1 MTARSGRAP
10 ARRSSSSGVRIV
22 HCDGV
27 SGARMAR
34 GTVVVIDVLRAFT
47 VSAYALAG
55 GASECRLVGTVE
67 EARALAGRIDGAV
80 LSAEVEGL
88 PVEGIAISNSPTMV
102 RDADLRG
109 RTLVQRTSSGTQG
122 VVAATDADR
131 LFACS
136 LAVASATAR
145 AIVAAA
151 PELVTFV
158 ATGSDRGHPE
168 DRACAEYVE
177 AALLGRSPDLDELLA
192 PLRRTERYRRFTA
205 GSWPG
210 LPATDVDL
218 CLAADQFDFAMPV
231 ERDELGLRLTA
242 LPT

>member
-1 MTARSGRAP
+1 ME
-10 ARRSSSSGVRIV
+10 IV
-22 HCDGV
+22 HRDGV
-27 SGARMAR
+27 AGARQAG

-55 GASECRLVGTVE
+55 GAVECRLVAAVA
-67 EARALAGRIDGAV
+67 EARRLAECIEGSVI
-80 LSAEVEGL
+80 SAEVEGL

-122 VVAATDADR
+122 VVAASGAER
-131 LFACS
+131 LYACS

-145 AIVAAA
+145 AILAAG

-168 DRACAEYVE
+168 DTACAAYVE
-177 AALLGRSPDLDELLA
+177 AVLRGEEPDLEALLGPLYRS
-192 PLRRTERYRRFTA
+192 ERYQRLIR
-205 GSWPG
+205 GSQPG
-210 LPATDVDL
+210 FPPSDVEL
-218 CLAADQFDFAMPV
+218 SLAADRFDFAMPV
-231 ERDELGLRLTA
+231 ERDGRGLRLRA
-242 LPT
+242 LLS